1 MSKKQNKNPKVNP
14 ELEGFNVKIDKFG
27 EIKSS
32 FDIDKLN
39 AFLNENVEDK
49 KLKDRDDLNS
59 NSSD

>member
-59 NSSD
+59 SSSD

>member
-14 ELEGFNVKIDKFG
+14 ELEWFNVKIDKFG

-59 NSSD
+59 SSSD